1 MNSPRVDDFVLLSD
15 QPFPL
20 PPQACP
26 NLTRGGGP
34 RDAFERRWWLVG
46 LGRQLERLSAAVFHG
61 TDFAV
66 PYLPRRPSVL
76 TLHDL
81 SPWMDPAWHSAAA
94 RVRRRTPALIA
105 LGCATMI
112 LTDTEAV
119 RRQAME
125 RFRIPPARIAAVPLG
140 GLAVHPAA
148 VPEPRPRPYFLFVGT
163 LEPRKNVAGLVA
175 AWRHVR
181 REREV
186 DLLLAG
192 RRRADFPALGPEP
205 GLELLGEVPDERL
218 PGLYAGAL
226 ALVYPSFYEGFGL
239 PVLEAM
245 QAGACAI
252 VSPDPALL
260 EVTGGAAM
268 VARGERELA
277 LAMSALAAQPDVA
290 REWKDKAV
298 RRGREFSW
306 ERTARLTR
314 EVYEEACRRFAA

>member
-1 MNSPRVDDFVLLSD
+1 MRVGLDATPLTLSSGGLCRYTAQLALALAREFPGDDFVLLSD

-112 LTDTEAV
+112 LTDTEGRAPAGHGAV
-119 RRQAME
+119 SHSPRAYRR
-125 RFRIPPARIAAVPLG
+125 RAAWGAG
-140 GLAVHPAA
+140 GAPG
-148 VPEPRPRPYFLFVGT
+148 PRCPKPRPRPYFLFVGT

-277 LAMSALAAQPDVA
+277 LAMSALAAA
-290 REWKDKAV
+290 AG
-298 RRGREFSW
+298 RRAGVEG
-306 ERTARLTR
+306 
-314 EVYEEACRRFAA
+314 